1 MSDLVTTGPY
11 WDPYHADQREVPYDI
26 WRRLR
31 NEAPVYHNERYGFWA
46 LSRFADVLAASL
58 DTETFSSARGITLD
72 SIGDPITLPMM
83 IMMDPPLHDAFR
95 KVVSRA
101 YTPRRI
107 ASLEDRIRQLCADYL
122 DPFVGAGA
130 FDFVQDFGM
139 RLPVMVISTLLG
151 FPEEDHDQLREWSDI
166 SLHRE
171 EGKEGP
177 TPAALEAQGL
187 TVKYYMGQVEDRRRQ
202 PRDDMIT
209 ALVQADLETPDG
221 VVRKLEDLEIMGML
235 ALISNAGNE
244 TVARMLGWA
253 ALVLDDF
260 PDARRQM
267 AEDPSLIPG
276 GIEELLRYEAPSP
289 IQGRYVTRDVEMHG
303 TVIPEGAKLA
313 LLTGSAGRDERKYP
327 DPDTYDIRRQID
339 RHVTLGYGAHYCL
352 GAALARMEG
361 KVALTEVLRRF
372 PVWEVDRTAVTY
384 VATNTVRGPSSV
396 PVHV

>member
-1 MSDLVTTGPY
+1 VTEAVVTPY
-11 WDPYHADQREVPYDI
+11 WDPYNAEQRKVPYDT

-31 NEAPVYHNERYGFWA
+31 DEAPVYHNEKYGFWA

-72 SIGDPITLPMM
+72 SIGEPIPLPMM

-95 KVVSRA
+95 KVVNRS

-107 ASLEDRIRQLCADYL
+107 GALEQKIEQLCAGYL
-122 DPFVGAGA
+122 DPFVGGDG

-166 SLHRE
+166 GLHRE
-171 EGKEGP
+171 EGKEGL
-177 TPAALEAQGL
+177 TPEAMEAQGL
-187 TVKYYMGQVEDRRRQ
+187 TFGYYHEQVQERRRD

-209 ALVQADLETPDG
+209 EMIQADMELPDG
-221 VVRKLEDLEIMGML
+221 EIRKLDDLEVMGMMG
-235 ALISNAGNE
+235 LISNAGNE

-253 ALVLDDF
+253 SLVLEEY

-267 AEDPSLIPG
+267 ADDPSLIPSG
-276 GIEELLRYEAPSP
+276 VEELLRYEAPSP
-289 IQGRYVTRDVEMHG
+289 IQGRYVTHDVEMHG
-303 TVIPEGAKLA
+303 TVIPEGAKMA

-327 DPDTYDIRRQID
+327 NAHLYDIHRKID
-339 RHVTLGYGAHYCL
+339 RHVTFGYGAHFCL

-372 PVWEVDRTAVTY
+372 PSWEVDRDAVTY

-396 PVHV
+396 PVRI